1 MKKALALLLAFA
13 FALGLSLGV
22 IAEEEVLPHIY
33 MKTALNDA
41 QNNLTVELYTD
52 GKKWTAIDFG
62 LKFDPAA
69 LNLESVNVGSKI
81 LTAIDRGGYDF
92 ITMHR
97 DIAESNSAGFCNF
110 VAAVGNETCNMT
122 RYAGPVVVF
131 TFSVKDLTKARA
143 SLDICLATMVD
154 KDGNALLD
162 YTSYGPSD
170 PPVAYE
176 SHQVDLFR
184 YGDLNR
190 DGIDVFDAMMIMQHV
205 VGIIQLDEYQAAA
218 AKVAGDTDVSVFDA
232 MLIMQYVVGIVDSF
246 PAEQ

>member
-190 DGIDVFDAMMIMQHV
+190 NGIDMYDALLIMQHLV
-205 VGIIQLDEYQAAA
+205 DMVELNEYQLAA
-218 AKVAGDTDVSVFDA
+218 AKVSGNEELSMYDA
-232 MLIMQYVVGIVDSF
+232 LLIMQYLVDIIDKF
-246 PAEQ
+246 PVTE